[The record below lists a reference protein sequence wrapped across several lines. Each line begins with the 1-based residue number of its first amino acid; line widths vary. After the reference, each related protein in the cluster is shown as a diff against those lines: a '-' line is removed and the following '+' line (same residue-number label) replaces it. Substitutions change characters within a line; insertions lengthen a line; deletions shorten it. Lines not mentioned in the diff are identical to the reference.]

1 MILHHI
7 KPDRAVTFNQY
18 IASLVLFNRDL
29 NRGCL
34 IYMFSLHFL
43 ENNFLVNLR
52 RQFRLREFFRV
63 RKIFRTQVFEGF
75 AVFSFCI

>member
-1 MILHHI
+1 MILDNI
-7 KPDRAVTFNQY
+7 KLDRALTFNQY

-52 RQFRLREFFRV
+52 WQFRLREFFRI
-63 RKIFRTQVFEGF
+63 RKIFRTHVFAGF
-75 AVFSFCI
+75 AVFSFCV

>member
-1 MILHHI
+1 MILDNI
-7 KPDRAVTFNQY
+7 KLDRALTFNQY

-29 NRGCL
+29 NRGSL

-52 RQFRLREFFRV
+52 RQFCLREFFRI
-63 RKIFRTQVFEGF
+63 RKIFRTQVFAGF
-75 AVFSFCI
+75 AVFSFCV

>member
-1 MILHHI
+1 MILDHI
-7 KPDRAVTFNQY
+7 KLDRAVTFNQY

-52 RQFRLREFFRV
+52 RQFRLREFFLV